1 MYVLGLTAFQ
11 RDAAAALVRDGELI
25 AVAPE
30 ERFTRN
36 RHEAAFPRAAVRAC
50 LARAG
55 IEPHQLD
62 ALVLAEKPS
71 RSFERLL
78 FAELTRYPRSWR
90 TFPTFLLSW
99 LGDRLWARSRLAQ
112 EVGVSSDRVLFVDSQ
127 RARAAWAF
135 FTSPCEQAAI
145 LVSDD
150 AREGATTTLARGNGG
165 QIEILA
171 EVHDLHGLT
180 GLGAHAARHLGF
192 AGVEDLG
199 RFERLADHGSP
210 SRRTELAHV
219 LAIHADGSHAVSID
233 RLADALGPPRAA
245 GAAIDGAGG
254 AANDAGVHADAAA
267 SVMLALGDA
276 LLSAARELHRRTGL
290 EDLCFGGELAEM
302 SSLNARLL
310 AEGPFRRLWVP
321 PAPGEVGAAA
331 GAALH
336 AAHVLGAPRARPL
349 DHAFL
354 AEDVILDHDR
364 TSAPVDAEERIRRA
378 VDTLCAGGLVGWMHG
393 RAEIGRQALGH
404 RSLLAN
410 PRSADWRERI
420 AQTVGRY
427 EGGLGLPC
435 AVPEERAAE
444 LFEIPEG
451 GRGPA
456 RFRALRVR
464 PREHAREWLGAAL
477 QPTKCEGPFKGP
489 EHEATWIEPQLVDAR
504 VDPAFHALLSRFG
517 QRTGLPVLVT
527 LPLCRSTEPTVR
539 READAREL
547 QRRSDLDLLCVDDRV
562 HAGPTLSSPSSK
574 PADSA
579 HAHAIHS
586 R

>member
-1 MYVLGLTAFQ
+1 MHVLGLSAFQ

-25 AVAPE
+25 AVTPE

-112 EVGVSSDRVLFVDSQ
+112 EVGVSSDRVMFVDSQ

-135 FTSPCEQAAI
+135 FTSPCQEAAI
-145 LVSDD
+145 LVSDE
-150 AREGATTTLARGNGG
+150 AREGATTTQARGAGS

-171 EVHDLHGLT
+171 EVHDPHGLT
-180 GLGAHAARHLGF
+180 GLGAHAARHLGL
-192 AGVEDLG
+192 AGVEDLC
-199 RFERLADHGSP
+199 RLERLADFGAP
-210 SRRTELAHV
+210 ARRAELAEV
-219 LAIHADGSHAVSID
+219 LALHADGSHIVSLD
-233 RLADALGPPRAA
+233 RLEHALGPAIAA
-245 GAAIDGAGG
+245 GTTHEAPGS
-254 AANDAGVHADAAA
+254 ADAAA

-290 EDLCFGGELAEM
+290 EDLCFGGELAEL

-310 AEGPFRRLWVP
+310 AEGPFRRLWIP

-336 AAHVLGAPRARPL
+336 AAHVLGAARARPIE
-349 DHAFL
+349 HAFL
-354 AEDVILDHDR
+354 AEDVILDHER
-364 TSAPVDAEERIRRA
+364 ASSPVDASERVARA
-378 VDTLCAGGLVGWMHG
+378 VDALLAGGLVGWMHG

-410 PRSADWRERI
+410 PRAPDWRERI
-420 AQTVGRY
+420 ARAVGRFD
-427 EGGLGLPC
+427 GGLGLPC
-435 AVPEERAAE
+435 SVPEERAAE
-444 LFEIPEG
+444 FFDIPEG
-451 GRGPA
+451 GRAPA
-456 RFRALRVR
+456 RFRTLRVR
-464 PREHAREWLGAAL
+464 PREHARGLLGAAL
-477 QPTKCEGPFKGP
+477 QPGG
-489 EHEATWIEPQLVDAR
+489 WIEPHLVDAR
-504 VDPAFHALLSRFG
+504 VDPDFHALLSRFG
-517 QRTGLPVLVT
+517 QCTGLPVLVNV
-527 LPLCRSTEPTVR
+527 PLCRTGEPTPR
-539 READAREL
+539 READASEL
-547 QRRSDLDLLCVDDRV
+547 QKRSDLDLLCVDDRV
-562 HAGPTLSSPSSK
+562 HAGTSHPPPHPS
-574 PADSA
+574 PADRD